1 MTDKIYII
9 SCNQEL
15 ASMGLDR
22 MRTSVEGLDPIKLDL
37 DWSNATLIP
46 IVAAE
51 RVPFEEDE
59 TKMVS
64 IRPVEISAN
73 SIVLSS
79 FYGSN
84 GMGHLTCIGSTE
96 MKPQHEK
103 RTATLGMFRSRV
115 KAPVMENDL
124 LGMALIVEGKEK

>member
-1 MTDKIYII
+1 MTDKIYVI

-22 MRTSVEGLDPIKLDL
+22 MRTSVQGLDPATLDI
-37 DWSNATLIP
+37 DWSNARLVP

-51 RVPFEEDE
+51 RVAFEEDE

-64 IRPVEISAN
+64 IQPIDVPAN
-73 SIVLSS
+73 SIVLNS

-96 MKPQHEK
+96 MKPDYEK
-103 RTATLGMFRSRV
+103 RTATIGMFRSRV
-115 KAPVMENDL
+115 KAPVMQNDL
-124 LGMALIVEGKEK
+124 LGMALIVEAKRK

>member
-1 MTDKIYII
+1 MTDKIYVI

-22 MRTSVEGLDPIKLDL
+22 MRTSVEGLGPAKLNL

-46 IVAAE
+46 VVAAE

-64 IRPVEISAN
+64 IRPIDIPVN

-96 MKPQHEK
+96 MKPDHEE
-103 RTATLGMFRSRV
+103 RTATIGMFRSRV
-115 KAPVMENDL
+115 KAPVMQNDL
-124 LGMALIVEGKEK
+124 LGMALIVEGKKK